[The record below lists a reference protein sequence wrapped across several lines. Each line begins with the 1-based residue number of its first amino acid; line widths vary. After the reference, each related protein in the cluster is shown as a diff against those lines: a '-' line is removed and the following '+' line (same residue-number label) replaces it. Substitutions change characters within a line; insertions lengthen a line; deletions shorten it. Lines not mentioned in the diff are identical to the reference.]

1 MRLIILLI
9 TVLFMNLISKAQ
21 PRIIENEIIQIK
33 QTYKNINSS
42 TLKKQSVKYSNK
54 CGVVDATITLYYL
67 NGEIVKITDNG
78 IGNGCLAAEKW
89 NYEYYFKNGKLIF
102 SYEWIKSFD
111 NELGK
116 NTIYETREYFLSN
129 KLIKKIE
136 NQKTTYPVNM
146 RINFSDTRYLL
157 KNVKTT
163 NDIFNIFRCF

>member
-42 TLKKQSVKYSNK
+42 TLKKQSVKYSGL
-54 CGVVDATITLYYL
+54 CGIVDATITLYYL

-116 NTIYETREYFLSN
+116 YNIRETREYFLSN